1 MLKFPAA
8 ERNKEVVLNVLKDH
22 LPTDKAG
29 LALEVASGSGT
40 HVALFAQHFSKIIWH
55 PSEIDQQCLQRF
67 PIIFIF
73 DICHSITLKQKPR
86 YHFDLKFKW
95 HLSIDVL
102 QAKIY
107 FFNNFER
114 HLFKKKIHY
123 QRRMITDC
131 MPARYKISFFIIFIK
146 WFQDQTS
153 TNQTF
158 SISAYKEHYRLQNVE
173 EPFTL
178 DVTTPV
184 ESWKDGNLQSGSLD
198 AVVNMNMIHISP
210 WDTAV
215 VRFLPKCIVPVGE
228 HNGERGRGWGI

>member
-29 LALEVASGSGT
+29 LQALEVASGSGT

-67 PIIFIF
+67 PIVFIF

-131 MPARYKISFFIIFIK
+131 MPARYKISFFKVHHFYK
-146 WFQDQTS
+146 M
-153 TNQTF
+153 
-158 SISAYKEHYRLQNVE
+158 ISRPNFNKSN
-173 EPFTL
+173 F
-178 DVTTPV
+178 
-184 ESWKDGNLQSGSLD
+184 
-198 AVVNMNMIHISP
+198 
-210 WDTAV
+210 
-215 VRFLPKCIVPVGE
+215 
-228 HNGERGRGWGI
+228 

>member
-1 MLKFPAA
+1 MYIALFNKTVHHLTFLIKRQNTICIHLDNMLKFPAA

-29 LALEVASGSGT
+29 LQALEVASGSGT

-55 PSEIDQQCLQRF
+55 PSEIDQQCLQ
-67 PIIFIF
+67 
-73 DICHSITLKQKPR
+73 
-86 YHFDLKFKW
+86 
-95 HLSIDVL
+95 
-102 QAKIY
+102 
-107 FFNNFER
+107 
-114 HLFKKKIHY
+114 
-123 QRRMITDC
+123 
-131 MPARYKISFFIIFIK
+131 
-146 WFQDQTS
+146 
-153 TNQTF
+153 

-173 EPFTL
+173 EPFTF

-215 VRFLPKCIVPVGE
+215 GLFRGCGTLLKSGGLLFLYGPFAVHGTLTPESNVSFDASLRQRDSRWGVRDVDDVE
-228 HNGERGRGWGI
+228 HLAEQNKMSLIKTVIGY